1 MGISIFKWN
10 GVIDFISFHIFFQ
23 NLSCQTGGV
32 AYLRERLID
41 QCLHYDIH
49 WEEWKQ
55 FSWKSHPQTLCFF
68 CLSLAYCSI
77 PHRRPGFCWL
87 YLMVHVGVCAFTN
100 LNASANHQWILWL
113 PSWTGTHGDCQWH
126 TCMVYHSSLKAA
138 CQESFFQKA
147 HLKVYSNLNHA
158 TRLKIHYNLQ

>member
-1 MGISIFKWN
+1 MIYIHFFPYFFSKIWVAKLGVWLICEN
-10 GVIDFISFHIFFQ
+10 GLYTSVYIMTSTEKSGNNFHGNPI
-23 NLSCQTGGV
+23 
-32 AYLRERLID
+32 
-41 QCLHYDIH
+41 
-49 WEEWKQ
+49 
-55 FSWKSHPQTLCFF
+55 PQTLCFF
-68 CLSLAYCSI
+68 CLSLASCSI
-77 PHRRPGFCWL
+77 PHRGPGFCWL
-87 YLMVHVGVCAFTN
+87 YLMVGVCAFTN